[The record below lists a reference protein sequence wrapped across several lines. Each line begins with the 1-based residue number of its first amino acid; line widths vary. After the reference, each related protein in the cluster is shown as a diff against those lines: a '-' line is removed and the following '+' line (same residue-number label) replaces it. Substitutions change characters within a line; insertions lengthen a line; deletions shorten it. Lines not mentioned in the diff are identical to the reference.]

1 MLGTNQS
8 TKFKI
13 EPVYVVLRDTGSIMV
28 TIFMVITAALY
39 FFMPEYRTASIISS
53 LLTVAFTFT
62 TILYLCEVRRIESE
76 RLKFKTSISNS

>member
-8 TKFKI
+8 TKFKV
-13 EPVYVVLRDTGSIMV
+13 EPVYLVLRDAGSIMV

-53 LLTVAFTFT
+53 LLTVAFTFP
-62 TILYLCEVRRIESE
+62 TILYFCEVRRIESE
-76 RLKFKTSISNS
+76 RLKLRASISNS